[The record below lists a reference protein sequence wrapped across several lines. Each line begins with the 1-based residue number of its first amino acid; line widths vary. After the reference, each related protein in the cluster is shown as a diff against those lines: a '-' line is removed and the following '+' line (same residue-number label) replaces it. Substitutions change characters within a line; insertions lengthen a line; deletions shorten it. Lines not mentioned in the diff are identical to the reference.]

1 MKKILYL
8 TILLIGF
15 TYPTNAAEKKN
26 CSSIKKLSKAYIS
39 CKSGNLKIG
48 VVKTGSKIKNG
59 TINNTKKFK
68 KSINNPFKKK
78 VKKWIL
84 KIKLKN

>member
-15 TYPTNAAEKKN
+15 TYPTNAAEKKD

-39 CKSGNLKIG
+39 CKSGNLKAGI
-48 VVKTGSKIKNG
+48 VNTGSSIKKG
-59 TINNTKKFK
+59 I
-68 KSINNPFKKK
+68 
-78 VKKWIL
+78 VKEAEK
-84 KIKLKN
+84 